1 MSWFA
6 RKGRASFASGGFLF
20 LVFFFGKPVVF
31 PAEAVEKFFE
41 EAARVDVF
49 RRAHAGDE
57 TVDVA
62 FAAGREF
69 VGGFESLAAGATA
82 GDDET
87 RIDDG
92 ADEGNTFVDGL
103 AVLLFW
109 VKGEV

>member
-1 MSWFA
+1 M
-6 RKGRASFASGGFLF
+6 
-20 LVFFFGKPVVF
+20 VFFFGEPVVF

-69 VGGFESLAAGATA
+69 VSGFEGFAAGATA
-82 GDDET
+82 RNDEA
-87 RIDDG
+87 RVDDG
-92 ADEGNTFVDGL
+92 ADEGDTFADGL

>member
-6 RKGRASFASGGFLF
+6 REGYASFASGGFLF
-20 LVFFFGKPVVF
+20 LIFFFGEPVIF

-69 VGGFESLAAGATA
+69 VSGFEGFAAGATA
-82 GDDET
+82 RDDET
-87 RIDDG
+87 RVDDG

-103 AVLLFW
+103 AVLLFR
-109 VKGEV
+109 VKSEV

>member
-6 RKGRASFASGGFLF
+6 RKGCASFASGGFLF
-20 LVFFFGKPVVF
+20 LVFFFREPVVF

-62 FAAGREF
+62 FAAGGEF

-82 GDDET
+82 RNDEA
-87 RIDDG
+87 RVDDG
-92 ADEGNTFVDGL
+92 ADEGDTFADGL

>member
-1 MSWFA
+1 M
-6 RKGRASFASGGFLF
+6 
-20 LVFFFGKPVVF
+20 VFFFGKPVVF